1 LVAVAI
7 PLTVFCAILIGNSR
21 NPQCGTPA
29 DAGGCEMGLASGTIT
44 AVVLGLAGLVVLV
57 LAVVVSRTKRKPE

>member
-1 LVAVAI
+1 
-7 PLTVFCAILIGNSR
+7 
-21 NPQCGTPA
+21 
-29 DAGGCEMGLASGTIT
+29 MGLASGTIT